1 MVFPSLSSLW
11 KFYLFRLTR
20 SRPMSMEP
28 STDSSKYALLPP
40 STLRLTTVAGW
51 IERLGRLPDADH
63 YRVSTLELY
72 KDANGMRHEWIRFT
86 LVDCTV
92 DDPVSLATIKT
103 DRCSSVDGGS
113 SVDIASSP
121 SQLGEALDRILHAR
135 DPEGRDLLN
144 KGPRLIMELT
154 YDDVENAPSILDVAA
169 ALAGVHSFAP
179 NYDALTGAC
188 FNYAIATFLL
198 ITEKF
203 PDSDSS
209 PVRIHGKQ
217 GYAMGVVKTARW
229 AAVLNK
235 LGATNHIPAEKCL
248 PQLVSAAEK
257 ELTLIQDLRE
267 QHRLAAETL
276 QVVSR
281 ERDEARQQHTLV
293 TLERDQALA
302 QLRALQHQF
311 GLSTASS

>member
-1 MVFPSLSSLW
+1 
-11 KFYLFRLTR
+11 
-20 SRPMSMEP
+20 
-28 STDSSKYALLPP
+28 
-40 STLRLTTVAGW
+40 

-103 DRCSSVDGGS
+103 DRCSS
-113 SVDIASSP
+113 
-121 SQLGEALDRILHAR
+121 
-135 DPEGRDLLN
+135 
-144 KGPRLIMELT
+144 LT

-203 PDSDSS
+203 
-209 PVRIHGKQ
+209 
-217 GYAMGVVKTARW
+217 
-229 AAVLNK
+229 
-235 LGATNHIPAEKCL
+235 
-248 PQLVSAAEK
+248 
-257 ELTLIQDLRE
+257 
-267 QHRLAAETL
+267 
-276 QVVSR
+276 
-281 ERDEARQQHTLV
+281 
-293 TLERDQALA
+293 
-302 QLRALQHQF
+302 
-311 GLSTASS
+311 

>member
-1 MVFPSLSSLW
+1 
-11 KFYLFRLTR
+11 
-20 SRPMSMEP
+20 MSMEP

-135 DPEGRDLLN
+135 SSTH
-144 KGPRLIMELT
+144 LT

-217 GYAMGVVKTARW
+217 GYAMGVVKTA
-229 AAVLNK
+229 
-235 LGATNHIPAEKCL
+235 
-248 PQLVSAAEK
+248 S
-257 ELTLIQDLRE
+257 TLIQDLRE

>member
-217 GYAMGVVKTARW
+217 GYAMGV
-229 AAVLNK
+229 
-235 LGATNHIPAEKCL
+235 
-248 PQLVSAAEK
+248 K

-281 ERDEARQQHTLV
+281 ERDEARQQVHHFCLSC
-293 TLERDQALA
+293 
-302 QLRALQHQF
+302 LQSYSPLIAHACHP
-311 GLSTASS
+311 GARPGACPASTASS